1 MLRDIT
7 LGQYYITESKI
18 HSLDPRVKLAGTML
32 YVISL
37 FLTDG
42 LLGYFVGAIFLGI
55 IIKISKVPFK
65 YMVRGLKAII
75 FILIITAACNVL
87 FYQGT
92 TTIFRAGFVKVTVEG
107 LEVAAAMSI
116 RLVMLILG
124 TSVMTLTTSP
134 NDLTDGLEK
143 SLGFLEKIKVPVH
156 EIALMMSIALRFI
169 PILVEE
175 TNKIMKAQTSRGAD
189 FTSGNLIRRV
199 KNYIPIIVPLFISAF
214 HRASDLAMAMESRCY
229 RTGRQRTKLYPLKY
243 EKTDYKGYIVIIIY
257 FIIMV
262 GMKITIEGLG
272 VGGFFT
278 M

>member
-37 FLTDG
+37 FLSDG
-42 LLGYFVGAIFLGI
+42 LLGYLVGAIFLGI

-92 TTIFRAGFVKVTVEG
+92 TIIFRAGFVKVTLEG

-124 TSVMTLTTSP
+124 TSVMTLTTS
-134 NDLTDGLEK
+134 
-143 SLGFLEKIKVPVH
+143 LEKIKVPVH

-189 FTSGNLIRRV
+189 FTSGNLIQRV

-243 EKTDYKGYIVIIIY
+243 EKTDYKGYIVVIIY